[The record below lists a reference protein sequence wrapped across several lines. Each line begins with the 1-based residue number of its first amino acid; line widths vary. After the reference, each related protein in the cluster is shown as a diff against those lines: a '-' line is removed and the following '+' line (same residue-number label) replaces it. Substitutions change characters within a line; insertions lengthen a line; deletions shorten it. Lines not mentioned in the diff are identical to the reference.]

1 MCVPAGV
8 RFDDDT
14 FFVPSLA
21 ATTPVPVDVRDP
33 RTRSFGHIDPA
44 NMDPRRQTQDQL
56 AVSASMRTAL
66 LVYSGITVKMM
77 VDSDLGAQLQT
88 MFMVQYEPG
97 GMAGTHD
104 HPLEETYLVLEG
116 EVDASFDGDVH
127 RLRPGDVAWAG
138 VGCVHGFS
146 NPADRPVRWL
156 ETQAPQ
162 PPARHSYR
170 FTRDW
175 DYLRTPR
182 LKGSSH
188 AEPGASSSS
197 GDPRLG
203 LGWPATTPARA
214 ARSCCRP
221 RPGRAEAAAA
231 GRRRQRQRLALD
243 LARPELA
250 GPGRVQQVGHLVWP
264 RSTGREHG
272 PSLTRGDPPGH
283 PEAGRLRRD
292 RPPLPPDGPDGRCSC
307 SGAGQGPP
315 YPGST
320 MVSTV
325 NGGVTG
331 LSTPG
336 RRARPDPAATPS
348 TPASSATAHTGAPR
362 ARPPAVP
369 PGPRRGAVTM
379 EDVVGAVVFLLENR
393 SVNGVNLAVDGGWLL
408 L

>member
-1 MCVPAGV
+1 MTPRYLVARAGGGDLAEPRAFAGHAHGFGRWAVGGEAAGAAHTGFGICALEAGGRIDAHVHSFEQSVFVLEGRLVLNTPEGSVLLGPGDYGLVPVGV
-8 RFDDDT
+8 AHAARNPGPEPARWADMLAPQPRARFDDDT

-21 ATTPVPVDVRDP
+21 GTEPVPVDVRDP

-97 GMAGTHD
+97 GVAGTHD

-162 PPARHSYR
+162 PPPRHSYR

-175 DYLRTPR
+175 DYLRD
-182 LKGSSH
+182 
-188 AEPGASSSS
+188 A
-197 GDPRLG
+197 
-203 LGWPATTPARA
+203 
-214 ARSCCRP
+214 
-221 RPGRAEAAAA
+221 
-231 GRRRQRQRLALD
+231 LA
-243 LARPELA
+243 
-250 GPGRVQQVGHLVWP
+250 
-264 RSTGREHG
+264 
-272 PSLTRGDPPGH
+272 
-283 PEAGRLRRD
+283 
-292 RPPLPPDGPDGRCSC
+292 
-307 SGAGQGPP
+307 
-315 YPGST
+315 
-320 MVSTV
+320 
-325 NGGVTG
+325 
-331 LSTPG
+331 
-336 RRARPDPAATPS
+336 
-348 TPASSATAHTGAPR
+348 
-362 ARPPAVP
+362 
-369 PGPRRGAVTM
+369 
-379 EDVVGAVVFLLENR
+379 
-393 SVNGVNLAVDGGWLL
+393 
-408 L
+408 